1 MAAHADAFLAALAA
15 RHYSV
20 ASIEAHR
27 WALRQFT
34 AWAASRGTSDPSAY
48 KRADLEEYQLFL
60 HRYRSPRGGRALAI
74 NTQLARLGCLRRFF
88 AWLCRAGVIPA
99 NPAADLD
106 LPRKQARQLPK
117 ALSAAEIQLLLA
129 IPDTSQPFGLRDR
142 AILELFYA
150 TGIRRTEMSNLDLGD
165 YDPFTHTLQIRKGKG
180 GKSRLLPVGERCA
193 AWLSQHIE
201 NSRPYFA
208 HLPGETALFLS
219 GYGTRITPAY
229 LGNWIKKLMK
239 RCGIEKPGS
248 CHLFRHSCATDM
260 HRGGADIRYVQEML
274 GHARLETT
282 QIYTHVHIDALR
294 EIHARTHPHGRNEP
308 DCEPGA
314 MIPPPQNQPPGDPE
328 FPSHASPEAIGLVTE
343 MAATAYP
350 PSTTPLPK
358 EENPPEAKQTPPDE
372 EPPNG
377 GSPCVAPKP
386 APRGGPSAGSRPVQ
400 APKNRPK
407 TPKSRAL
414 GSHVACYAYR
424 YYDPVT
430 GRWPSRDPIG
440 ERGGVNL
447 YGFVYNNPYIWI
459 DVLGR
464 EPKNC
469 EADLQDNPA
478 RGKVDNGEIAPGA
491 MNCHGY
497 ACNDWSNLWPDQ
509 KGEWLEKEWG
519 CPELIAAYKRDGA
532 VDVPENGCCPKGF
545 HKVYVVGAGPEKN
558 LSDFH
563 IYRQDSDGQWTHA
576 MPDESGMAATQLT
589 DGGGNNIT
597 DPSVADH
604 NYDKPSKERPPESGL
619 SGLNYTQKCGLLCVE
634 TNKK

>member
-1 MAAHADAFLAALAA
+1 
-15 RHYSV
+15 
-20 ASIEAHR
+20 
-27 WALRQFT
+27 
-34 AWAASRGTSDPSAY
+34 
-48 KRADLEEYQLFL
+48 
-60 HRYRSPRGGRALAI
+60 
-74 NTQLARLGCLRRFF
+74 
-88 AWLCRAGVIPA
+88 
-99 NPAADLD
+99 
-106 LPRKQARQLPK
+106 
-117 ALSAAEIQLLLA
+117 
-129 IPDTSQPFGLRDR
+129 
-142 AILELFYA
+142 
-150 TGIRRTEMSNLDLGD
+150 
-165 YDPFTHTLQIRKGKG
+165 
-180 GKSRLLPVGERCA
+180 
-193 AWLSQHIE
+193 
-201 NSRPYFA
+201 
-208 HLPGETALFLS
+208 
-219 GYGTRITPAY
+219 
-229 LGNWIKKLMK
+229 
-239 RCGIEKPGS
+239 
-248 CHLFRHSCATDM
+248 
-260 HRGGADIRYVQEML
+260 
-274 GHARLETT
+274 
-282 QIYTHVHIDALR
+282 
-294 EIHARTHPHGRNEP
+294 
-308 DCEPGA
+308 
-314 MIPPPQNQPPGDPE
+314 
-328 FPSHASPEAIGLVTE
+328 
-343 MAATAYP
+343 
-350 PSTTPLPK
+350 
-358 EENPPEAKQTPPDE
+358 
-372 EPPNG
+372 
-377 GSPCVAPKP
+377 
-386 APRGGPSAGSRPVQ
+386 
-400 APKNRPK
+400 
-407 TPKSRAL
+407 
-414 GSHVACYAYR
+414 
-424 YYDPVT
+424 
-430 GRWPSRDPIG
+430 
-440 ERGGVNL
+440 VNL